1 MAQWTMTDEAAG
13 SPLWANTSLNVT
25 KNQTEMFGNVTEDD
39 VITDLKVGVF
49 AVDAT
54 EMAYANTDTSEAH
67 AVTHAGWVLRKE
79 GTGGRAG
86 RVQYETLVAGGSIS
100 GDTDADDT
108 IVPEQN

>member
-13 SPLWANTSLNVT
+13 SVLWANTTLNVA
-25 KNQTEMFGNVTEDD
+25 KLQTEVFGNVTEDD
-39 VITDLKVGVF
+39 LVQDLIVGQFGVS
-49 AVDAT
+49 AT
-54 EMAYANTDTSEAH
+54 EMSQQGQAGSEAD

-86 RVQYETLVAGGSIS
+86 RVQYETLVASGSMT

-108 IVPEQN
+108 ILPES